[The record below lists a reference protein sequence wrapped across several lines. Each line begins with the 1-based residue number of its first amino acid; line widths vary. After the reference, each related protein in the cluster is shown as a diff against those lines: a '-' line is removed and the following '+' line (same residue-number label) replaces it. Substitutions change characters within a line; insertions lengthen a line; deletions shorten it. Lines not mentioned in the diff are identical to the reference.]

1 MFLRFKPTSHKKS
14 PRLCKQSSR
23 RTKKRGLIAGP
34 HKILMRICSIFRRT
48 TTPAE
53 WTIFTARRR
62 RRCHFLSKLS
72 SWTRTLLWRMQIF
85 QSRRVGCITAPT
97 PCQRGVRKRVSTR
110 TKRCD
115 CNRTCRKGV
124 SHSDS
129 LTITA
134 TAITSALSQNLKLP
148 GADCPTR
155 LRPIWPLAQF
165 NDVRENGTNQMQ
177 I

>member
-1 MFLRFKPTSHKKS
+1 MSLQYKPTSRRKL
-14 PRLCKQSSR
+14 PRPCKQNYPR
-23 RTKKRGLIAGP
+23 MKRNGWIGNR

-48 TTPAE
+48 TTPPE

-134 TAITSALSQNLKLP
+134 IAITSALSQNLKLP

-165 NDVRENGTNQMQ
+165 SDVRENGTNQMQ